1 MPKKISFPRKTCEFD
16 CDELG
21 YPDVKLTLWDN
32 PSRRVRLA
40 IYGLIAQPIEELEK
54 QSEAERKQTLK
65 EFFWGV
71 SELVMDCNVEG
82 ADFSTPEAAEATYD
96 DFEPDFLPAVIT
108 QHMVKI
114 VDRESEERK
123 KLEQSSPPTASTPD
137 EQVEPQ
143 KPSESE
149 S

>member
-1 MPKKISFPRKTCEFD
+1 MPKKISFPRRTCEFD
-16 CDELG
+16 GEELG
-21 YPDVKLTLWDN
+21 YSGVKLTLWDN

-40 IYGLIAQPIEELEK
+40 IYGLIARPIEELDEM
-54 QSEAERKQTLK
+54 SEAERKQMLE

-71 SELVMDCNVEG
+71 SELIIDSNVKG
-82 ADFSTPEAAEATYD
+82 ADFSTAEAAEATYD

-108 QHMVKI
+108 RHMVKI
-114 VDRESEERK
+114 VDRENEERK
-123 KLEQSSPPTASTPD
+123 KFVQPSPPTASTPD
-137 EQVEPQ
+137 EQAEPQ